1 MKEQKT
7 SIITYLLG
15 FNRYLQ
21 IMTEPLVLYSVSE
34 RIATIAINRPEK
46 RNALNPDLVQQLTDS
61 FISASEDDQ
70 VKVIVLKANGAVFSA
85 GADLAYLQQLQ
96 LNTYEENLADSENL
110 KRLFT
115 TIYYLPKVVIAQV
128 EGHAI
133 AGGCGLATVCDI
145 TFSVPEAS
153 FGYTEVKL
161 GFVPAIVS
169 CFLLRKTSET
179 IAKKILLTG
188 SLFSAQEA
196 LDYGLITFVT
206 NKEEI
211 SHKVKDFALNL
222 CNEASANSLMVTK
235 QLIGQTTNPSLEKS
249 LSLAVQINAR
259 VRDTEDFK
267 KGVASFINK
276 EKITW

>member
-1 MKEQKT
+1 M
-7 SIITYLLG
+7 S
-15 FNRYLQ
+15 
-21 IMTEPLVLYSVSE
+21 EPLVLYSVSE
-34 RIATIAINRPEK
+34 RIATITINRPEK
-46 RNALNPDLVQQLTDS
+46 RNALSPELVNMLTET
-61 FISASEDDQ
+61 FIRASEDEEA
-70 VKVIVLKANGAVFSA
+70 KVVILNANGTAFSA

-96 LNTYEENLADSENL
+96 QNTYEENLADSENL

-115 TIYYLPKVVIAQV
+115 TIYYLPKVVIAQI

-145 TFSVPEAS
+145 IFSIPEAG

-179 IAKKILLTG
+179 IVKRILLSG
-188 SLFSAQEA
+188 ELFSADEA

-206 NKEEI
+206 SKEDI
-211 SHKVKDFALNL
+211 RLKTRDFALKL
-222 CNEASANSLMVTK
+222 CNEASGNSLMVTK
-235 QLIGQTTNPSLEKS
+235 QLIGQTSNSLLEKS

-259 VRDTEDFK
+259 VRDSEDFK
-267 KGVASFINK
+267 KGTLAFLDKQKLN
-276 EKITW
+276 W